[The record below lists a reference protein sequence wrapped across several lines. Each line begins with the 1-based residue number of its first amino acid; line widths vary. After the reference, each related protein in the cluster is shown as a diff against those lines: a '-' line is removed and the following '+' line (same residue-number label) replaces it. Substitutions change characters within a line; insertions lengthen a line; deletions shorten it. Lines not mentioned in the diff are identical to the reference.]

1 METAK
6 NARSCSRCQ
15 GRMYYF
21 ARQGDRGYAKA
32 CECAQKCTRCEGRG
46 YLFAQVQ
53 ETFSVKV
60 GPKNYEV
67 LTPCP
72 CQLLQRR
79 LQYYNDAGIPAV
91 LAASTF
97 ETYQTPTQ
105 AQAHACEVAK
115 SFSLQY
121 PQGRGFV
128 IAGPVGTG
136 KTHLLAATLA
146 HAIIEKGARARYV
159 EMSLLFND
167 IRRGFQQGKSGGEV
181 IGPLAE
187 VDLLA
192 IDELGRGRGSPFE
205 LDTIDDLIAR
215 RYNAGKLTLFATNY
229 SLAPPELKGPT
240 SRSPS
245 GYKST
250 EDLKSNAKESQL
262 LVDRIGERIYSR
274 LCDMCTFIEF
284 PPATPDMRR
293 QRQELEGT
301 HYRSRTHG

>member
-1 METAK
+1 META
-6 NARSCSRCQ
+6 RQPSSCPRCQ
-15 GRMYYF
+15 GRLYYF
-21 ARQGDRGYAKA
+21 DKQGDRGLARA
-32 CECAQKCTRCEGRG
+32 CACTKTCTRCEGRG
-46 YLFAQVQ
+46 FLYAQIE
-53 ETFSVKV
+53 ETFSARV
-60 GPKNYEV
+60 GPRSYEV

-72 CQLLQRR
+72 CQLLGRR
-79 LQYYNDAGIPAV
+79 IDRYNEAGLPAV

-97 ETYQTPTQ
+97 DGYQTPTQ
-105 AQAHACEVAK
+105 AQATAAQLARQFALE
-115 SFSLQY
+115 Y

-128 IAGPVGTG
+128 LSGPVGTG
-136 KTHLLAATLA
+136 KTHLLSATLA
-146 HAIIEKGARARYV
+146 YAIIEKGARAKYV

-229 SLAPPELKGPT
+229 SLAPPEQKPQGKA
-240 SRSPS
+240 PS

-250 EDLKSNAKESQL
+250 EDVKSLAKESPL

-274 LCDMCTFIEF
+274 LCEMCTFIEF

-301 HYRSRTHG
+301 HFRARAR